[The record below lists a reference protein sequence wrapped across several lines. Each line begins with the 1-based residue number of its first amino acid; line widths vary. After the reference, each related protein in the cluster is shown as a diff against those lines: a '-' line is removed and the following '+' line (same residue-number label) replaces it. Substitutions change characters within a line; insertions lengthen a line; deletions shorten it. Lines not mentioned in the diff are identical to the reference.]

1 MACAGLAAPRLPKTS
16 VPSRGRSASYT
27 VFPLKFAFFRLSQFL
42 LAPQSKP
49 VLERLR
55 VYLFFQIYR
64 FAYLRKVSRKF
75 PYLELEMRKF
85 REEGRSVSFELLDWR
100 SALVLVVPGL
110 ALIYSLPFWTA
121 YPSFHGSFHSLENK

>member
-1 MACAGLAAPRLPKTS
+1 MQVLQLPDCLRLQCHHVVVLPPTLS
-16 VPSRGRSASYT
+16 SHSN
-27 VFPLKFAFFRLSQFL
+27 LLFFRLSQFL